1 MEGYWIVRTYEA
13 GNVGEKTKFFVP
25 GARPT
30 RSQRRLR
37 DAARK
42 QAQNEYSAEKAL
54 ARLLNANFTEGDL
67 LVGLD
72 YSDDGLA
79 RLEAWALRQGL
90 PMETEEERLDT
101 MRAAAEHEL
110 QLMIRRVK
118 RELDKL
124 GLPLRYVAVTSDMD
138 GDTGETVRVHHH
150 LVVDRAV
157 RDVFVEKW
165 VGLGGVDWKP
175 LSPQMDYTPLA
186 SYLIRQVRRVPDHKK
201 YISSRN
207 LLRVEPKD
215 RIAMSEAEVRVP
227 KGGVLLFREAYHPG
241 LSQYIRYI
249 LPENRRRVPAG
260 AQRSGSGGKRTSAQ
274 APNRGAEVPLGC
286 KGAGAVFAVHG
297 NGAER
302 TLRRRHG
309 GASRWTSPPWP
320 GRPIH
325 APRMLTDP
333 PATAAWTC
341 TGVRPARGRVLRWEW
356 CGAGC
361 PPPPGPGW

>member
-1 MEGYWIVRTYEA
+1 
-13 GNVGEKTKFFVP
+13 
-25 GARPT
+25 
-30 RSQRRLR
+30 
-37 DAARK
+37 
-42 QAQNEYSAEKAL
+42 
-54 ARLLNANFTEGDL
+54 
-67 LVGLD
+67 
-72 YSDDGLA
+72 
-79 RLEAWALRQGL
+79 
-90 PMETEEERLDT
+90 

-150 LVVDRAV
+150 LVVDQAV

-165 VGLGGVDWKP
+165 AGLGGVDWKP

-286 KGAGAVFAVHG
+286 KEAGGVLPARGMRHPYGSKAPDGCPISTGG
-297 NGAER
+297 NGAKR
-302 TLRRRHG
+302 TLRGRR
-309 GASRWTSPPWP
+309 PP
-320 GRPIH
+320 GR
-325 APRMLTDP
+325 
-333 PATAAWTC
+333 
-341 TGVRPARGRVLRWEW
+341 TGKTE
-356 CGAGC
+356 
-361 PPPPGPGW
+361 

>member
-138 GDTGETVRVHHH
+138 GDTGETGRVHHH

-165 VGLGGVDWKP
+165 AGLGGVDWKP

-186 SYLIRQVRRVPDHKK
+186 SYLIRQVPV
-201 YISSRN
+201 
-207 LLRVEPKD
+207 
-215 RIAMSEAEVRVP
+215 
-227 KGGVLLFREAYHPG
+227 HP
-241 LSQYIRYI
+241 
-249 LPENRRRVPAG
+249 VHPAG
-260 AQRSGSGGKRTSAQ
+260 EPQKGSRRSPAERVWWEEDEQGSGRSFLHRRKRS
-274 APNRGAEVPLGC
+274 
-286 KGAGAVFAVHG
+286 
-297 NGAER
+297 
-302 TLRRRHG
+302 
-309 GASRWTSPPWP
+309 
-320 GRPIH
+320 
-325 APRMLTDP
+325 
-333 PATAAWTC
+333 
-341 TGVRPARGRVLRWEW
+341 
-356 CGAGC
+356 
-361 PPPPGPGW
+361 

>member
-165 VGLGGVDWKP
+165 AGLGGVDWKP

-186 SYLIRQVRRVPDHKK
+186 SYPVSYTHLIA
-201 YISSRN
+201 I
-207 LLRVEPKD
+207 E
-215 RIAMSEAEVRVP
+215 
-227 KGGVLLFREAYHPG
+227 
-241 LSQYIRYI
+241 
-249 LPENRRRVPAG
+249 
-260 AQRSGSGGKRTSAQ
+260 
-274 APNRGAEVPLGC
+274 
-286 KGAGAVFAVHG
+286 
-297 NGAER
+297 
-302 TLRRRHG
+302 
-309 GASRWTSPPWP
+309 
-320 GRPIH
+320 
-325 APRMLTDP
+325 
-333 PATAAWTC
+333 
-341 TGVRPARGRVLRWEW
+341 
-356 CGAGC
+356 
-361 PPPPGPGW
+361 

>member
-150 LVVDRAV
+150 LVVDQAV
-157 RDVFVEKW
+157 RTCSWK
-165 VGLGGVDWKP
+165 VGGPGRRGLEATLPADGLHAPGLLPDPAGAAGAGSQEVHLQQESAPGGK
-175 LSPQMDYTPLA
+175 
-186 SYLIRQVRRVPDHKK
+186 
-201 YISSRN
+201 
-207 LLRVEPKD
+207 PKD

-241 LSQYIRYI
+241 LSSTSRYI
-249 LPENRRRVPAG
+249 LPEEPAE
-260 AQRSGSGGKRTSAQ
+260 A
-274 APNRGAEVPLGC
+274 
-286 KGAGAVFAVHG
+286 
-297 NGAER
+297 
-302 TLRRRHG
+302 
-309 GASRWTSPPWP
+309 
-320 GRPIH
+320 
-325 APRMLTDP
+325 
-333 PATAAWTC
+333 AAWKDGKT
-341 TGVRPARGRVLRWEW
+341 E
-356 CGAGC
+356 
-361 PPPPGPGW
+361 

>member
-1 MEGYWIVRTYEA
+1 MDGYWIVRTYEA

-150 LVVDRAV
+150 LVVDR
-157 RDVFVEKW
+157 RC
-165 VGLGGVDWKP
+165 GTCSWKSGRAWAAWTGSR
-175 LSPQMDYTPLA
+175 SP
-186 SYLIRQVRRVPDHKK
+186 RRWTTRPCLLPD
-201 YISSRN
+201 
-207 LLRVEPKD
+207 
-215 RIAMSEAEVRVP
+215 
-227 KGGVLLFREAYHPG
+227 
-241 LSQYIRYI
+241 
-249 LPENRRRVPAG
+249 PAG
-260 AQRSGSGGKRTSAQ
+260 AAGAGSQEVHLQPESAPGGAEGPDRHERGGGARAEGRRATVSGGVPPRPVPVHSVHPAGEPQKGSRRSPSGAGPAGKRTSAQ

-286 KGAGAVFAVHG
+286 KEAG
-297 NGAER
+297 
-302 TLRRRHG
+302 
-309 GASRWTSPPWP
+309 
-320 GRPIH
+320 
-325 APRMLTDP
+325 
-333 PATAAWTC
+333 
-341 TGVRPARGRVLRWEW
+341 GVLPARGMRH
-356 CGAGC
+356 
-361 PPPPGPGW
+361 P

>member
-1 MEGYWIVRTYEA
+1 MDGYWIVRTYEA

-72 YSDDGLA
+72 YSDEGLA

-124 GLPLRYVAVTSDMD
+124 GLPLRYVAVTSGM
-138 GDTGETVRVHHH
+138 
-150 LVVDRAV
+150 
-157 RDVFVEKW
+157 
-165 VGLGGVDWKP
+165 GGVDWKP

-207 LLRVEPKD
+207 LVRVQPKD

-249 LPENRRRVPAG
+249 LPENRR
-260 AQRSGSGGKRTSAQ
+260 KR
-274 APNRGAEVPLGC
+274 
-286 KGAGAVFAVHG
+286 
-297 NGAER
+297 
-302 TLRRRHG
+302 
-309 GASRWTSPPWP
+309 
-320 GRPIH
+320 
-325 APRMLTDP
+325 
-333 PATAAWTC
+333 
-341 TGVRPARGRVLRWEW
+341 
-356 CGAGC
+356 
-361 PPPPGPGW
+361 PPGTAGKTE

>member
-72 YSDDGLA
+72 YSDEGLA

-90 PMETEEERLDT
+90 PMETEEERLDA

-110 QLMIRRVK
+110 QLMIRRTK

-138 GDTGETVRVHHH
+138 GDTGETGSTTIWWWTAPCVT
-150 LVVDRAV
+150 LSWKSGRASAA
-157 RDVFVEKW
+157 W
-165 VGLGGVDWKP
+165 TG
-175 LSPQMDYTPLA
+175 SPSP
-186 SYLIRQVRRVPDHKK
+186 R
-201 YISSRN
+201 
-207 LLRVEPKD
+207 
-215 RIAMSEAEVRVP
+215 
-227 KGGVLLFREAYHPG
+227 
-241 LSQYIRYI
+241 
-249 LPENRRRVPAG
+249 
-260 AQRSGSGGKRTSAQ
+260 
-274 APNRGAEVPLGC
+274 
-286 KGAGAVFAVHG
+286 
-297 NGAER
+297 
-302 TLRRRHG
+302 
-309 GASRWTSPPWP
+309 RWTTPPWP
-320 GRPIH
+320 P
-325 APRMLTDP
+325 T
-333 PATAAWTC
+333 
-341 TGVRPARGRVLRWEW
+341 
-356 CGAGC
+356 
-361 PPPPGPGW
+361 

>member
-165 VGLGGVDWKP
+165 AGMGGVDWKP

-286 KGAGAVFAVHG
+286 KEAGGVFSTGG
-297 NGAER
+297 NGAKR
-302 TLRRRHG
+302 TLRGRR
-309 GASRWTSPPWP
+309 PP
-320 GRPIH
+320 GR
-325 APRMLTDP
+325 
-333 PATAAWTC
+333 
-341 TGVRPARGRVLRWEW
+341 TGKTE
-356 CGAGC
+356 
-361 PPPPGPGW
+361 

>member
-30 RSQRRLR
+30 KSQRRLR

-72 YSDDGLA
+72 YSDEGLA

-124 GLPLRYVAVTSDMD
+124 GLPLRYAAVTSDMD

-165 VGLGGVDWKP
+165 AGLGGVDWKP

-186 SYLIRQVRRVPDHKK
+186 SYLIRQVGRSGSQGGPSTSGTSCRRAGGSGPRGGRKK
-201 YISSRN
+201 
-207 LLRVEPKD
+207 
-215 RIAMSEAEVRVP
+215 
-227 KGGVLLFREAYHPG
+227 
-241 LSQYIRYI
+241 Q
-249 LPENRRRVPAG
+249 NRRRRLGRFCRGLKRYGFFRHDTAHAG
-260 AQRSGSGGKRTSAQ
+260 ART
-274 APNRGAEVPLGC
+274 R
-286 KGAGAVFAVHG
+286 
-297 NGAER
+297 
-302 TLRRRHG
+302 
-309 GASRWTSPPWP
+309 
-320 GRPIH
+320 
-325 APRMLTDP
+325 
-333 PATAAWTC
+333 TC
-341 TGVRPARGRVLRWEW
+341 TH
-356 CGAGC
+356 AGWNILQ
-361 PPPPGPGW
+361 PTW

>member
-72 YSDDGLA
+72 YSDEGLA

-150 LVVDRAV
+150 LVVDQAV

-165 VGLGGVDWKP
+165 AGLGGVDWKP

-274 APNRGAEVPLGC
+274 APNRGAEVPVGC
-286 KGAGAVFAVHG
+286 TEAGGVLPARGMRHPYGSKAPDGCPISTGG
-297 NGAER
+297 NGAKR
-302 TLRRRHG
+302 TLRGRR
-309 GASRWTSPPWP
+309 PP
-320 GRPIH
+320 GR
-325 APRMLTDP
+325 
-333 PATAAWTC
+333 
-341 TGVRPARGRVLRWEW
+341 TGKTE
-356 CGAGC
+356 
-361 PPPPGPGW
+361 

>member
-165 VGLGGVDWKP
+165 AGLGGVD
-175 LSPQMDYTPLA
+175 
-186 SYLIRQVRRVPDHKK
+186 
-201 YISSRN
+201 
-207 LLRVEPKD
+207 
-215 RIAMSEAEVRVP
+215 
-227 KGGVLLFREAYHPG
+227 
-241 LSQYIRYI
+241 
-249 LPENRRRVPAG
+249 
-260 AQRSGSGGKRTSAQ
+260 
-274 APNRGAEVPLGC
+274 
-286 KGAGAVFAVHG
+286 
-297 NGAER
+297 
-302 TLRRRHG
+302 
-309 GASRWTSPPWP
+309 
-320 GRPIH
+320 
-325 APRMLTDP
+325 
-333 PATAAWTC
+333 
-341 TGVRPARGRVLRWEW
+341 
-356 CGAGC
+356 
-361 PPPPGPGW
+361 

>member
-1 MEGYWIVRTYEA
+1 
-13 GNVGEKTKFFVP
+13 
-25 GARPT
+25 
-30 RSQRRLR
+30 
-37 DAARK
+37 
-42 QAQNEYSAEKAL
+42 
-54 ARLLNANFTEGDL
+54 
-67 LVGLD
+67 
-72 YSDDGLA
+72 
-79 RLEAWALRQGL
+79 
-90 PMETEEERLDT
+90 

-124 GLPLRYVAVTSDMD
+124 GLPLRYVAVISDMD

-165 VGLGGVDWKP
+165 AGLGGVDWKP

-241 LSQYIRYI
+241 LSSTSGTSCRRTGGSGR
-249 LPENRRRVPAG
+249 LEGREKRNRRRRPGIFLGPESRGIFRHDDA
-260 AQRSGSGGKRTSAQ
+260 RT
-274 APNRGAEVPLGC
+274 
-286 KGAGAVFAVHG
+286 GAGMLSHARTRAHLRARGGNAPVSFAGQGIQAFFHAQKVDGSTHG
-297 NGAER
+297 HPVILVLETRAER
-302 TLRRRHG
+302 
-309 GASRWTSPPWP
+309 
-320 GRPIH
+320 GRPRCQNGEPH
-325 APRMLTDP
+325 RA
-333 PATAAWTC
+333 
-341 TGVRPARGRVLRWEW
+341 PARRGKDEARSERALPLAAGREMRR
-356 CGAGC
+356 
-361 PPPPGPGW
+361 